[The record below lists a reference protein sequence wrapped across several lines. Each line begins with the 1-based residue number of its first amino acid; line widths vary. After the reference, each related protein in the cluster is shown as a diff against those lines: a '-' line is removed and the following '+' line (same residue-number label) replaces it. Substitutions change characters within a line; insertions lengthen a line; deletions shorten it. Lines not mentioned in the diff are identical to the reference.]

1 MQVLLVFNKC
11 SHWDIPSRT
20 CYCDHASS
28 GQPWAMAEKSAIHTQ
43 MSDVLLSYKP
53 VCNWQLSQ
61 LICPFCTVFI
71 FNIMKVFW
79 NSPFPPGK
87 LQITSAD
94 SKIGLAN
101 ILLLIVNPWL
111 VFTLIINLCLLL
123 NPFKFPLDGRDFI
136 EQRILHANKDTS
148 ATEKQPSEHITV

>member
-1 MQVLLVFNKC
+1 MQFLLVFHKC
-11 SHWDIPSRT
+11 FHCDIPFRT
-20 CYCDHASS
+20 CYCDHMSS
-28 GQPWAMAEKSAIHTQ
+28 GQPWAMAEKNAIHSQ
-43 MSDVLLSYKP
+43 VSDVLLSYKP
-53 VCNWQLSQ
+53 ERQLSQ
-61 LICPFCTVFI
+61 LICPFCTIFI

-87 LQITSAD
+87 LWITRAD
-94 SKIGLAN
+94 SKTGLAN

-123 NPFKFPLDGRDFI
+123 NPFKFPLDGSDFI